1 MSLSSSR
8 TRTEKR
14 LKNPKA
20 AFSPGGTSLESA
32 VEDEDEGPFEFRV
45 DLSLMQG
52 QAKTEA
58 QAWSQRFSPVPVFDP
73 SQVITLTEYF
83 KQKQEDPS

>member
-1 MSLSSSR
+1 M
-8 TRTEKR
+8 
-14 LKNPKA
+14 
-20 AFSPGGTSLESA
+20 
-32 VEDEDEGPFEFRV
+32 
-45 DLSLMQG
+45 DLSLRQG